1 MDALTSFFSLL
12 VQPGRRRYRCDTD
25 HLNYC
30 SSLLERYQVP
40 PAQEA
45 VDDNDED
52 PNHDEVSTA
61 EVTAAYLA
69 AVLLFYS
76 LEAFVLTFSP
86 LTVSLVN

>member
-1 MDALTSFFSLL
+1 MSFFSLL

-52 PNHDEVSTA
+52 PNHDEVS
-61 EVTAAYLA
+61 EHC
-69 AVLLFYS
+69 
-76 LEAFVLTFSP
+76 
-86 LTVSLVN
+86 